1 MSEQTPEQPSTAPNP
16 ALQRQRASQ
25 LAQALRTEL
34 QKALIGQG
42 AVIDDVLT
50 ALLAG
55 GHVLVEGVPG
65 LGKTLLVRALARCF
79 DGGFARIQFT
89 PDLMPSDVTGH
100 AVYDLASEQFKLR
113 KGPVFTHLLLAD
125 EINRA
130 PAKTQAALLEVMQ
143 ERQVTLEGRALPVP
157 QPFMV
162 LATQNP
168 IEQEGTYP
176 LPEAE
181 LDRFMLKL
189 RIDYPA
195 EAEEQTL
202 VRQVTRSARSDMLD
216 VANLRPLLKDK
227 DVLALQRIASDLPID
242 DQVLDYAVRL
252 ARTTR
257 NWPGLALGA
266 GPRAS
271 IALVRCGRARAL
283 LRGGEFVVPDDIK
296 GCALAVLRHRVRLS
310 PELDIEGLSVD
321 QVLQQ
326 LLDQVPAP
334 PPPRMKPSRALL
346 ALFAALLLLAIG
358 LGSLSAL
365 GQRLPAQLHTFWWA
379 ALAALLLLGLL
390 DALWARRQAVPK
402 LSRQLSGNLPLGR
415 WSEVRLHLQHTYR
428 RPVRLTLFDHLPAG
442 MDFEYLPQEVELRPG
457 ESTEVGYRVRPLNR
471 GHFVF
476 PRCELELPSPL
487 RLWRQRRYLEA
498 RGETRVYPDFA
509 RLYGAELMAVDH
521 WLNQIGVRGGQRR
534 GLGLEFH
541 QLREF
546 RDGDTLRQID
556 WKATARKRTPIAREY
571 QDERD
576 QQILFLLDCGR
587 RMRSQDGDLSHFDH
601 ALNASLLLAYV
612 ALRQGDA
619 VGAMTFA
626 GDDRRHLPPGKC
638 SAQLGALLNTVYD
651 LQTSQRPADF
661 PEAVQAVLSRQRR
674 RALVILVTNLRDED
688 DEELLGAVKRLGRQH
703 RVLVASLRE
712 EVLDTL
718 RHEPVARY
726 EQALAYTGTID
737 YLNARNGLH
746 EKLAAHGVP
755 VLDARPS
762 ELGPELISRYLGWK
776 RAGVL

>member
-334 PPPRMKPSRALL
+334 PRMKPSRALL

-415 WSEVRLHLQHTYR
+415 WSEARLHLQHTYR

-626 GDDRRHLPPGKC
+626 GDDRRHLPPGKG